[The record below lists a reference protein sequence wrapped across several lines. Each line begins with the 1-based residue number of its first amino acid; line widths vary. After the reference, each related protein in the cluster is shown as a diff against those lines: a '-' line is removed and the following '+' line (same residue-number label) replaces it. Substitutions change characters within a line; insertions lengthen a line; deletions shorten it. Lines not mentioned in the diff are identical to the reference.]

1 MAKEF
6 IYTKA
11 KEIGKLEENTTVEIG
26 HYKVD
31 GKDMPD
37 KVYLVSHF
45 TRRNGTEEDKQKMA
59 ISDSFV
65 TGFAIFVIAF
75 GLIML
80 KICWI

>member
-6 IYTKA
+6 IYNKT

-45 TRRNGTEEDKQKMA
+45 TRKNGSEDSKASA
-59 ISDSFV
+59 ICKVEDAKELGKLLCCV
-65 TGFAIFVIAF
+65 E
-75 GLIML
+75 
-80 KICWI
+80 